1 MQAREAEQAGS
12 AAGWVL
18 GRDVRSTLFTLQPFY
33 LFRFYFLV
41 VSWKAVTNNPPGL
54 FKYLPEF
61 LSLLSISLSLMV
73 PTHVCKPRYHGT
85 TT

>member
-1 MQAREAEQAGS
+1 MKAGREGRASGLGS
-12 AAGWVL
+12 GL
-18 GRDVRSTLFTLQPFY
+18 GRDVRSTLFALQPFH

-61 LSLLSISLSLMV
+61 LSLLIISLSLMV